1 MTPLKVLLVD
11 DHLVFRKGVLSIL
24 KSSPDVDVVGEAADG
39 FEAQKLAR
47 ELRPDIILMDVN
59 MPGCDGIEAT
69 RRILAENPA
78 QKVVMLTVADNDQSL
93 FEAIKSGASGYLL
106 KNLGSA
112 ELLEA
117 LKAVAQ
123 GEARLS
129 PSLASRVLR
138 EFARISVS
146 VKPAVEPQPE
156 HRTHLSNREREVLQ
170 LVSRGKTYREV
181 AEDLFIAENTVKNHM
196 RNILDKLHLANRT
209 QAVAYAIREGIVQG
223 LKDQEHK

>member
-1 MTPLKVLLVD
+1 MQLKVLLVD

-24 KSSPDVDVVGEAADG
+24 KSSPDIEVVGEASDG
-39 FEAQKLAR
+39 LEAQKLAR
-47 ELRPDIILMDVN
+47 DLRPDIILMDIN

-69 RRILAENPA
+69 ARILAENPS

-93 FEAIKSGASGYLL
+93 FEAIKSGAAGYLL

-112 ELLEA
+112 ELIEA
-117 LKAVAQ
+117 LKAVAG

-138 EFARISVS
+138 EFARLSAA
-146 VKPAVEPQPE
+146 VKPAGEPEPE
-156 HRTHLSNREREVLQ
+156 HRTQLSNREKEVLQ

-181 AEDLFIAENTVKNHM
+181 AEELFIAENTVKNHM
-196 RNILDKLHLANRT
+196 RNILEKLHLANRT
-209 QAVAYAIREGIVQG
+209 QAVAYAIREGIVQDK
-223 LKDQEHK
+223 KDLERK